1 MQLATDKPE
10 AAQKSYLHE
19 DHSSLKLEEE
29 RDVKMAP
36 SNLKK
41 DNGVSFKEEDHEDI
55 PTEEEVDVHLP
66 DSEIEEKGE
75 TFIQSH
81 VATDTAF
88 DDDEDDGDVR
98 RETSTEPEKLEIVQE
113 VDISAGKR

>member
-1 MQLATDKPE
+1 
-10 AAQKSYLHE
+10 
-19 DHSSLKLEEE
+19 
-29 RDVKMAP
+29 MAP

-81 VATDTAF
+81 VATDT
-88 DDDEDDGDVR
+88 EDDGDVKR
-98 RETSTEPEKLEIVQE
+98 DTSTEPEKLEIVQE
-113 VDISAGKR
+113 VDISAGKRQNWR